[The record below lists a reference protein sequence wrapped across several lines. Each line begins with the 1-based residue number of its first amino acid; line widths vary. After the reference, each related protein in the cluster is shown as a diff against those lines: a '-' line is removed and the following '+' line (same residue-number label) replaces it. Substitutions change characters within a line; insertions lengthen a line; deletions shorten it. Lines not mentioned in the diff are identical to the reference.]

1 MLRKNS
7 SGWIYFLANKKL
19 TLVKIGFS
27 TDVRKRITGLTTSS
41 PEPLI
46 LLATAPALRRHE
58 RTLHL
63 KFRRWRKRGEWFAL
77 SKQIAHHILM
87 HTPRPGAP
95 TGDHANLKSLLKKP
109 LTPDE
114 LALLAHEQDPSQ
126 DDELDGNDKLNME
139 ALTVDQLAHLMQI
152 HPWTLR
158 RLARHKRIPHMRI
171 GTALRFNYD
180 DVLLVL
186 RRDAVAKDAT
196 TLEQH
201 AHRHRGSAPSSG
213 RALRHNRNEG
223 ISPRGR
229 TESDVQERDAA
240 PSTDTHEDDSLAVSR

>member
-27 TDVRKRITGLTTSS
+27 TDVKKRVIGLATSS

-77 SKQIAHHILM
+77 SRQIAHHILT

-95 TGDHANLKSLLKKP
+95 SGDHINLEPLLKKP

-114 LALLAHEQDPSQ
+114 LAVLAHEQDPSQ
-126 DDELDGNDKLNME
+126 DDEHDDDNLNME
-139 ALTVDQLAHLMQI
+139 ALTVDQLARLMQI

-171 GTALRFNYD
+171 GTVLRFNYD
-180 DVLLVL
+180 DVLAVV

-196 TLEQH
+196 APKRR
-201 AHRHRGSAPSSG
+201 AHHRSDSSPSNDQALH
-213 RALRHNRNEG
+213 RNQNEVTALRE
-223 ISPRGR
+223 R
-229 TESDVQERDAA
+229 TESDAQEQDAA
-240 PSTDTHEDDSLAVSR
+240 PSTDTREAGSLTVSR